1 MKVLILA
8 CLVALA
14 LAREKEELSVSTETS
29 SSEEK
34 LEKVKH
40 VEQLQIQDESQE
52 KIHPI
57 AQPLLPY
64 AQLMPYTLLP
74 QNVLTLSQLAMVLS
88 LLQPEI
94 AEVPKTKETIL
105 SKLKL
110 MPFLKSPTELT
121 PFVPQIPHLTDL
133 QNQHLLLPQLQ
144 PVVQQVPQIPQVPQV
159 PQVFPQIPIVLPQP
173 QAPIPQS
180 KIVPLPQQVV
190 PFPQRD
196 MPVQAFLEYQD
207 LLFQPTRPLYP
218 VTNPLV
224 PVSNP
229 VTKTEA
235 YKDVTVQ
242 MRDLCGCEKECEE
255 EHSGDTSD
263 CRQTSEREEV
273 SSPS

>member
-1 MKVLILA
+1 MKVLVLA

-14 LAREKEELSVSTETS
+14 LARENEELVVSTETS

-40 VEQLQIQDESQE
+40 VEQLQRQDKSQE

-57 AQPLLPY
+57 AQPQLPY

-74 QNVLTLSQLAMVLS
+74 QNVLTLSQLPMMLS

-94 AEVPKTKETIL
+94 AEIPKTKETIL

-110 MPFLKSPTELT
+110 MPLLKSPTELT

-144 PVVQQVPQIPQVPQV
+144 PVIPQVPQA
-159 PQVFPQIPIVLPQP
+159 FPQIPIVLPQP

-180 KIVPLPQQVV
+180 KITPVPQQVV

-207 LLFQPTRPLYP
+207 LLFQPTHPLYP

-229 VTKTEA
+229 VT
-235 YKDVTVQ
+235 V
-242 MRDLCGCEKECEE
+242 
-255 EHSGDTSD
+255 
-263 CRQTSEREEV
+263 
-273 SSPS
+273 

>member
-1 MKVLILA
+1 MKALILA

-14 LAREKEELSVSTETS
+14 LAREVCTEKIPK
-29 SSEEK
+29 K
-34 LEKVKH
+34 LTYREVD
-40 VEQLQIQDESQE
+40 LPNDESQD

-57 AQPLLPY
+57 AQPQLPY

-74 QNVLTLSQLAMVLS
+74 QNVLTVSQLAMVLS

-144 PVVQQVPQIPQVPQV
+144 PVVQQVPQVPQA
-159 PQVFPQIPIVLPQP
+159 FPQTPILLPQP

-180 KIVPLPQQVV
+180 KIAPVPQQVV

-207 LLFQPTRPLYP
+207 LLLQPTRPLYP
-218 VTNPLV
+218 VTDPLV

-229 VTKTEA
+229 VTVSPYLFT
-235 YKDVTVQ
+235 
-242 MRDLCGCEKECEE
+242 LPF
-255 EHSGDTSD
+255 HS
-263 CRQTSEREEV
+263 
-273 SSPS
+273 

>member
-14 LAREKEELSVSTETS
+14 LARETS
-29 SSEEK
+29 SSEESITHIKEK

-40 VEQLQIQDESQE
+40 VEQQQRQDECQD

-57 AQPLLPY
+57 AQPQLPY

-144 PVVQQVPQIPQVPQV
+144 PVVQQVPQVPQA
-159 PQVFPQIPIVLPQP
+159 FPQTPILLPQP
-173 QAPIPQS
+173 QAHIPQS
-180 KIVPLPQQVV
+180 KIAPVPQQVV

-207 LLFQPTRPLYP
+207 LLSLLAHSP

-229 VTKTEA
+229 VT
-235 YKDVTVQ
+235 V
-242 MRDLCGCEKECEE
+242 
-255 EHSGDTSD
+255 
-263 CRQTSEREEV
+263 
-273 SSPS
+273 

>member
-14 LAREKEELSVSTETS
+14 LAREIS
-29 SSEEK
+29 SSEESITHIK
-34 LEKVKH
+34 
-40 VEQLQIQDESQE
+40 DESQD

-57 AQPLLPY
+57 AQPQLPY

-94 AEVPKTKETIL
+94 AEVPQTKETIL

-144 PVVQQVPQIPQVPQV
+144 PVVQQVPQVPQ
-159 PQVFPQIPIVLPQP
+159 FPQAFPQTPILLPQP
-173 QAPIPQS
+173 QVPIPQS
-180 KIVPLPQQVV
+180 KIAPVPQQVV

-218 VTNPLV
+218 VTDPLV

-229 VTKTEA
+229 VTIYGIMNKHTNA
-235 YKDVTVQ
+235 P
-242 MRDLCGCEKECEE
+242 MAL
-255 EHSGDTSD
+255 
-263 CRQTSEREEV
+263 
-273 SSPS
+273 PSNKILPENK

>member
-1 MKVLILA
+1 MKALILA

-14 LAREKEELSVSTETS
+14 LARENEEIGVSTEIS

-34 LEKVKH
+34 LENVKH
-40 VEQLQIQDESQE
+40 VEQLQRQDESQD

-57 AQPLLPY
+57 AQPQLPY

-74 QNVLTLSQLAMVLS
+74 QNVLTVSQLAMVLS

-144 PVVQQVPQIPQVPQV
+144 PVVQQVPQVPQA
-159 PQVFPQIPIVLPQP
+159 FPQTPILLPQP

-180 KIVPLPQQVV
+180 KIAPVPQQVV

-207 LLFQPTRPLYP
+207 LLLQPTRPLYP
-218 VTNPLV
+218 VTDPLV

-229 VTKTEA
+229 VTIYEIMNKHTNA
-235 YKDVTVQ
+235 P
-242 MRDLCGCEKECEE
+242 MAL
-255 EHSGDTSD
+255 
-263 CRQTSEREEV
+263 
-273 SSPS
+273 PSNKILPENK

>member
-14 LAREKEELSVSTETS
+14 LARENEEIGVSTEIS
-29 SSEEK
+29 SSEESITHIKEK
-34 LEKVKH
+34 LENIKH
-40 VEQLQIQDESQE
+40 VEQLQRQDESQD

-57 AQPLLPY
+57 AQPQLPY

-144 PVVQQVPQIPQVPQV
+144 PVVQQVPQVPQFS
-159 PQVFPQIPIVLPQP
+159 QAFPQTPILLPQP

-180 KIVPLPQQVV
+180 KIVPVPQQVV

-207 LLFQPTRPLYP
+207 LLLQPTRPLYP
-218 VTNPLV
+218 VTDPLV

-229 VTKTEA
+229 VT
-235 YKDVTVQ
+235 V
-242 MRDLCGCEKECEE
+242 
-255 EHSGDTSD
+255 
-263 CRQTSEREEV
+263 
-273 SSPS
+273 